1 MNSPTSVTS
10 EDHQKIA
17 SAIREAESRTS
28 GEIYCVVARSSDSYF
43 FPAAFALSVAI
54 LLLSFGVSLFLHFWW
69 FSIQIHVF
77 VGAQLLALVSALAVI
92 WLFPALRIHL
102 VPRYLQYRR
111 AHANAAKQF
120 LARNVHITS
129 ARTGVL
135 IFVSLAERYAEI
147 VADSGIN
154 QRVEQDKW
162 NAIVA
167 DLIEHARQKRLT
179 EGFLGAIAAVAS
191 LLEAHFPIRQG
202 DVNELDDHLVEI

>member
-1 MNSPTSVTS
+1 MNIPTSVTS
-10 EDHQKIA
+10 EDHEQIA
-17 SAIREAESRTS
+17 AAIRDAESRTS

-54 LLLSFGVSLFLHFWW
+54 LLLSFGAALFLHFWW
-69 FSIQIHVF
+69 FSMQIHVF
-77 VGAQLLALVSALAVI
+77 VGAQLLALASALAVI

-135 IFVSLAERYAEI
+135 IFVSLGERYAEI

-154 QRVEQDKW
+154 QRVEQENW
-162 NAIVA
+162 NAIVT
-167 DLIEHARQKRLT
+167 DLIEHAREKRLT
-179 EGFLGAIAAVAS
+179 EGFLGAIASVGG
-191 LLEAHFPIRQG
+191 LLETHFPIREG
-202 DVNELDDHLVEI
+202 DKNELPDHLVEI